1 MLWDISIL
9 KGYAVSG
16 SDGHLGTVS
25 DLLFDDATWKMRW
38 LVVNTRDWFPSREV
52 LLPAAAWGHLDF
64 SRRQFTVRLTRQDI
78 EGGPGVEKDLPVS
91 RQGRID
97 LRGRHGGTA
106 EGGLRASCALGPQPT
121 HGDSHL
127 RSVDA
132 VLGHR
137 VHAGE
142 AEIGHVDEI
151 LVDSVDWSI
160 RYIRVDTR
168 SWRPEGRILIPPS
181 SIREID
187 WPGKLVHL
195 VMDPR
200 QVGGSSYCPAVGSD
214 DLHDE
219 ILPAHGGIG
228 WIKS

>member
-9 KGYAVSG
+9 KGYAVLG

-38 LVVNTRDWFPSREV
+38 LVVNTRDWFPSHEV
-52 LLPAAAWGHLDF
+52 LLPVAAWGRLDI
-64 SRRQFTVRLTRQDI
+64 SRRQFTVRLSRQHI
-78 EGGPGVEKDLPVS
+78 EDCPGIEADLPVS

-97 LRGRHGGTA
+97 LRGRYGRSA
-106 EGGLRASCALGPQPT
+106 D
-121 HGDSHL
+121 GDPHL

-137 VHAGE
+137 VYAGD

-151 LVDSVDWSI
+151 LVDSADWCI
-160 RYIRVDTR
+160 RYIKVDTR
-168 SWRPEGRILIPPS
+168 GWRPEDRILIPPR

-187 WPGKLVHL
+187 WPERVVHL
-195 VMDPR
+195 ATDPR
-200 QVGGSSYCPAVGSD
+200 EVVGSPYCPAVGCD

-219 ILPAHGGIG
+219 ILPAHGGIS
-228 WIKS
+228 WIRS